1 MKKILLILS
10 IIILVGCTNKNQSL
24 NFKNKLEK
32 TKSYYAEGT
41 MEIINDQNKT
51 TFNINVSKDN
61 NNYKVDFINTV
72 SNYEQIIL
80 KNETGT
86 YVISPKLNKSY
97 KFNNTWPDNTN
108 QIYLIDNIIKNIDT
122 RKYKNNK
129 IETKIDN
136 NKQIVYFKNNRISK
150 IEIRDK
156 NDILKIRM
164 IYKNID
170 FKPEF
175 DKDYFK
181 LDSIP
186 TSKVEETSNKLDE
199 IIYPMYMPLNTY
211 LDNEEKTNDDSR
223 VILTFGGEKPF
234 TIIEDVLNVK
244 DKLNTTNMNG
254 DIVLVDDKLGSQ
266 DDTSITWIDENIE
279 YFATSKDLSK
289 EELLEVA
296 KSMGSVPLIK

>member
-32 TKSYYAEGT
+32 TKSYYTEGT

-122 RKYKNNK
+122 KKYKNNK

-170 FKPEF
+170 LKPEF

-186 TSKVEETSNKLDE
+186 TSKAEETSNKLDE

>member
-122 RKYKNNK
+122 KKYKNNK

-170 FKPEF
+170 LKPEF

-186 TSKVEETSNKLDE
+186 TSKVEETNNKLDE

>member
-122 RKYKNNK
+122 KKYKNNK

>member
-1 MKKILLILS
+1 
-10 IIILVGCTNKNQSL
+10 
-24 NFKNKLEK
+24 
-32 TKSYYAEGT
+32 
-41 MEIINDQNKT
+41 
-51 TFNINVSKDN
+51 
-61 NNYKVDFINTV
+61 
-72 SNYEQIIL
+72 
-80 KNETGT
+80 
-86 YVISPKLNKSY
+86 
-97 KFNNTWPDNTN
+97 
-108 QIYLIDNIIKNIDT
+108 
-122 RKYKNNK
+122 
-129 IETKIDN
+129 
-136 NKQIVYFKNNRISK
+136 
-150 IEIRDK
+150 
-156 NDILKIRM
+156 M

-170 FKPEF
+170 LKPEF

>member
-122 RKYKNNK
+122 KKYKNNK

-170 FKPEF
+170 LKPEF